1 MISQLIE
8 IIGREASL
16 FESFLT
22 LLERQRQMLIEN
34 DHDGLVAVTEQ
45 QREKLVQSQ
54 VLNRSREQLI
64 EKIKASNDIEGDLNV
79 TRLLEL
85 TDQSQAERLTSL
97 KGLIIGLHDQITE
110 VRNQNALLL
119 NQSREY
125 ISKMMEMLSKVNV
138 PAGAY
143 GPGAKETQRHSTLAV
158 DRRV

>member
-1 MISQLIE
+1 MINQLIE

-16 FESFLT
+16 FETFLT
-22 LLERQRQMLIEN
+22 LLERQRQMLIDN

-64 EKIKASNDIEGDLNV
+64 ERIKASNAIEGDLNV

-85 TDQSQAERLTSL
+85 SDKSQTERLTAL
-97 KGLIIGLHDQITE
+97 KTLITNLQDQITE

-125 ISKMMEMLSKVNV
+125 ISKMMEMLSKINV

-143 GPGAKETQRHSTLAV
+143 GPGARETEHHSTLAV
-158 DRRV
+158 DRRI